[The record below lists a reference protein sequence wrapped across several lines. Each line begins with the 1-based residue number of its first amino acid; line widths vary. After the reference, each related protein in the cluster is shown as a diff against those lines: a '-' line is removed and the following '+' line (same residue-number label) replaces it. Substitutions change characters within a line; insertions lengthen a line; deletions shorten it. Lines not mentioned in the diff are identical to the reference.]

1 MPVYPEMEN
10 FGSLDIRNLKQSL
23 KETVDNFSKSLS
35 SNIYSGPETFFDEKY
50 RFNYIFFKNDF
61 ISQWKKYFN
70 QDFPY
75 TEKNDKEIV
84 AIRQTQST
92 SQYSLRRASTNEIS
106 LMSLDD
112 EVESDISVV
121 NDEQFAYDE
130 ETLALMEK
138 LDNDPNWTRIIFK
151 N

>member
-1 MPVYPEMEN
+1 MIN
-10 FGSLDIRNLKQSL
+10 NLQ
-23 KETVDNFSKSLS
+23 
-35 SNIYSGPETFFDEKY
+35 
-50 RFNYIFFKNDF
+50 
-61 ISQWKKYFN
+61 
-70 QDFPY
+70 
-75 TEKNDKEIV
+75 IV

-92 SQYSLRRASTNEIS
+92 SQYSLRHASTNEIS

-112 EVESDISVV
+112 EVESDISAV
-121 NDEQFAYDE
+121 NDEQFTYDE